1 MDKSKLFTVYN
12 RARGAAHQGTLDAG
26 RVNRAL
32 GIAQSKVYRGR
43 ESYVTTL
50 AQCTCPDH
58 QYRHVICKHMIAK
71 MIKIKMKKSN
81 AESY

>member
-12 RARGAAHQGTLDAG
+12 RARGAAHRGALDTG

-43 ESYVTTL
+43 EPYVTTL
-50 AQCTCPDH
+50 AQCTCPDY
-58 QYRHVICKHMIAK
+58 QYRHAICKHMIALFLK
-71 MIKIKMKKSN
+71 TRIEQSK
-81 AESY
+81 